1 MQINKSTQERS
12 DGGDAFIPESAQI
25 SGTPDDLA
33 EFLGEQ
39 YLREAV
45 DDDDGEG
52 SRDEEVTEELG
63 GPFVETRPEQEFGST
78 QEGGNVGDSPTGA
91 EEVPTVRV
99 RSALPQAVGPLAIAA
114 PDEDGQGDRPGED
127 RKGRPLAASDAR
139 RANLGAESGST
150 MEPEVKFDSRSSNA
164 SRKYGRR

>member
-1 MQINKSTQERS
+1 VQGQKRDRS

-63 GPFVETRPEQEFGST
+63 GPFVESAPEQKFGST
-78 QEGGNVGDSPTGA
+78 QEGGRVGEDGVWAQET
-91 EEVPTVRV
+91 PTVRV
-99 RSALPQAVGPLAIAA
+99 RSPFPQAVGPLAIAA
-114 PDEDGQGDRPGED
+114 PD
-127 RKGRPLAASDAR
+127 
-139 RANLGAESGST
+139 GST
-150 MEPEVKFDSRSSNA
+150 MEPAVNIESPSSDA
-164 SRKYGRR
+164 SSG